1 MKLWRKDLSWGS
13 ADIFPLQFFPRSP
26 IPPSFFTLLSFIC
39 PSLILSACLRF
50 FSFFPLHHLLVL
62 SVLRPSHRGFL
73 WWPNYEIQQANWGC
87 LKQGLLGR
95 LAAAGKK
102 QLGQGGPVLS
112 FCLHTRT
119 RKHRRASPSRQPL
132 YLRLYLRFR
141 PENANWRMA
150 HGLLWHWTFGAETRA
165 AYFHSSVRECA
176 RAFCGGLMVSIFV
189 NRISQIHW
197 SHLWW
202 WHI

>member
-1 MKLWRKDLSWGS
+1 MKLWRKDWSWGS
-13 ADIFPLQFFPRSP
+13 ADIFPLQFFPHSP

-50 FSFFPLHHLLVL
+50 FSSFFPLHHLLVL
-62 SVLRPSHRGFL
+62 SVLCPSHRGFL

-119 RKHRRASPSRQPL
+119 RKHRRASLSIAASTCVSDLKMPTGAWLTASSGTGHLGLKQGRHIFTVACA
-132 YLRLYLRFR
+132 YVH
-141 PENANWRMA
+141 A
-150 HGLLWHWTFGAETRA
+150 H
-165 AYFHSSVRECA
+165 SVE
-176 RAFCGGLMVSIFV
+176 G
-189 NRISQIHW
+189 
-197 SHLWW
+197 
-202 WHI
+202 